1 MVPAPDIHIESND
14 TIVPETETYA
24 HSITVK
30 DSLFDLRLREIWQYR
45 DLLVLFV
52 RRDFVAKYKQ
62 TILGPVWFFIQ
73 PIFQT
78 AVLAIVFG
86 QMAGLSTDGIPPIL
100 FYLAGITAWNYFSN
114 CLRATSNTF
123 AANASLFGKVYFPRA
138 ITPLSVVIS
147 NLIQFGIGLLL
158 FLVLY
163 AYFTLTGSTFQYN
176 GLVALMPFL
185 VILMGFM
192 GLGLGMLVSALTTKY
207 RDLQY
212 LVEFGMQLLMYAT
225 PVIIPL
231 SAVPEKYKF
240 IMLLNPMTGIIET
253 VKFGFFG
260 TGTFSWGLVGYST
273 VFTIVAFLVGLLIFN
288 KTEKNFMDTV

>member
-1 MVPAPDIHIESND
+1 MVPSPDIDIESDN
-14 TIVPETETYA
+14 TVETGTYA
-24 HSITVK
+24 HSITAK
-30 DSLFDLRLREIWQYR
+30 DGLFTLRLAEIWQYR
-45 DLLVLFV
+45 DLLMLFV

-78 AVLAIVFG
+78 VVLAIVFG
-86 QMAGLSTDGIPPIL
+86 KMAGLSTDGVPPIL

-138 ITPLSVVIS
+138 VTPLSVVIS

-163 AYFTLTGSTFQYN
+163 TFFRLTGIELRATA
-176 GLVALMPFL
+176 ALMLIPFL
-185 VILMGFM
+185 IILMGFM
-192 GLGLGMLVSALTTKY
+192 GLGLGMLISAMTTRY

-212 LVEFGMQLLMYAT
+212 LVEFGVQLLMYAT
-225 PVIIPL
+225 PVIIPF
-231 SAVPEKYKF
+231 SAVPEKYKP
-240 IMLLNPMTGIIET
+240 IMLLNPMTGVIET
-253 VKFGFFG
+253 FKYGFFG
-260 TGTFSWGLVGYST
+260 TGTFSWLLLGYST
-273 VFTIVAFLVGLLIFN
+273 AFTLTTFLGGLLIFN
-288 KTEKNFMDTV
+288 RTEKNFMDTV

>member
-1 MVPAPDIHIESND
+1 MVPAPDIYVEPAS
-14 TIVPETETYA
+14 TLVPETENYA
-24 HSITVK
+24 HSITAK
-30 DSLFDLRLREIWQYR
+30 NSLFDLRLREIWQYR

-86 QMAGLSTDGIPPIL
+86 RMAGLSTDGVPPIL

-114 CLRATSNTF
+114 CLRSTSNTF
-123 AANASLFGKVYFPRA
+123 AANAYLFGKVYFPRA

-158 FLVLY
+158 FLLLY
-163 AYFTLTGSTFQYN
+163 TCYALTGSQFRYN
-176 GLVALMPFL
+176 GLL
-185 VILMGFM
+185 VFIPLLVVLMGFM

-212 LVEFGMQLLMYAT
+212 LVDFGMQLLMYAT

-231 SAVPEKYKF
+231 SAVPEKYRA
-240 IMLLNPMTGIIET
+240 IMLVNPMTGIIET
-253 VKFGFFG
+253 FKYGFFG
-260 TGTFSWGLVGYST
+260 TGTFSWGLIGYSA
-273 VFTIVAFLVGLLIFN
+273 VFTLVAFVSGLLIFN
-288 KTEKNFMDTV
+288 RTEKNFMDTV